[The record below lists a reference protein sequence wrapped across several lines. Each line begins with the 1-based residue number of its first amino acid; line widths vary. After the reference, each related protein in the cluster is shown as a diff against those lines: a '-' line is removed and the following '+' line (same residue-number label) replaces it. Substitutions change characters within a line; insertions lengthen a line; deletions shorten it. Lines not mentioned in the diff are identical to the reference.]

1 MHALETFQPEEQE
14 LLRQAVDVI
23 CSVAQQQGV
32 DVVRIYLFGSRAR
45 GEAGKDSD
53 WDFYVV
59 IDKEVSFPHRQRMA
73 SRIRRYLAKQNMI
86 CDVLIQGQDTVRR
99 RHRDTGYL
107 TFYALKEGVSVHEP
121 GHGQELDSQSG

>member
-1 MHALETFQPEEQE
+1 MHALETFKPEEQQ
-14 LLRQAVDVI
+14 LLRRAVDVI
-23 CSVAQQQGV
+23 CSVAQQHGV
-32 DVVRIYLFGSRAR
+32 EVVQIYLFGSRAR
-45 GEAGKDSD
+45 GEASKDSD

-59 IDKEVSFPHRQRMA
+59 IDKEVSFPHRQRIA

-99 RHRDTGYL
+99 RRRDTGYL

-121 GHGQELDSQSG
+121 RHG

>member
-1 MHALETFQPEEQE
+1 MSETHTMPVFTPEEQE

-23 CSVAQQQGV
+23 CAVAQQHGV
-32 DVVRIYLFGSRAR
+32 EVVQIYLFGSRAR
-45 GEAGKDSD
+45 GEATKESD

-59 IDKEVSFPHRQRMA
+59 IDKEVSFPQRQRIA
-73 SRIRRYLAKQNMI
+73 SRIRSYLAKRNMI

-99 RHRDTGYL
+99 RRRDTGYL

-121 GHGQELDSQSG
+121 RHG